1 MRAHLGDQLVIESPA
16 TGAAR
21 RDGEIVGLH
30 HEDGTPP
37 YDVRWSDTDEVTLV
51 FPGPDAHVRHLD
63 HGPPVDQGPLGTDT
77 SEAEPPSEAAPQ
89 AGAPNPASEAAPQAG
104 APNPGDVGRRVAV
117 ERRRHG
123 LSRGEAARRARMS
136 PDYLAYLEEHPADPT
151 VATLIRLA
159 DALGTTVTAL
169 RGAGVDTPPG
179 QGHALLHPHLRD
191 LTPEE
196 CRALL
201 STHGVGRIAV
211 TTPDGRPAIIP
222 VNYEIVDDDIVF
234 RTAPGS
240 AAAAAVGT
248 DAAFEVDHMDDASS
262 QGWSVLVVG
271 PASAVTETAAVR
283 RLVQHAHTAPWAG
296 GRREMWVAIRPV
308 RLTGRRITPADGQAS
323 TGH

>member
-63 HGPPVDQGPLGTDT
+63 HGPPGTDT
-77 SEAEPPSEAAPQ
+77 SEAQ
-89 AGAPNPASEAAPQAG
+89 PASEAAPQAG

-117 ERRRHG
+117 ERRRRG

-159 DALGTTVTAL
+159 DALGTTVSAL

-211 TTPDGRPAIIP
+211 TAPDGRPAIIP

-262 QGWSVLVVG
+262 QGWSVLAVG

-296 GRREMWVAIRPV
+296 GNREMWVAIRPV
-308 RLTGRRITPADGQAS
+308 RLTGRRITPADGQAAM
-323 TGH
+323 GH

>member
-51 FPGPDAHVRHLD
+51 FPGPDAHVRHPD
-63 HGPPVDQGPLGTDT
+63 HGPPGTDR
-77 SEAEPPSEAAPQ
+77 SEAEPAPDTAPQ
-89 AGAPNPASEAAPQAG
+89 AGAA
-104 APNPGDVGRRVAV
+104 NPGDVGRRVAV

-169 RGAGVDTPPG
+169 RGAGIDTPPG

-211 TTPDGRPAIIP
+211 TTPGGRPAIIP
-222 VNYEIVDDDIVF
+222 VNYEIVDDTIVF

-240 AAAAAVGT
+240 VAAAAVGT

-262 QGWSVLVVG
+262 QGWSVLAVG

-308 RLTGRRITPADGQAS
+308 RLTGRRITPADGQA
-323 TGH
+323 TMGH